1 MSLTTRCPACGTLF
15 RVVPDQLKISEG
27 WVRCGRCSE
36 VFDARASLSPHLPVM
51 TEVVETPDE
60 AVPEAPSASESAVV
74 AAAASGPAQPPSEP
88 AIDLALDETF
98 RQDPV
103 LAAAPAGST
112 GSVASPSEV
121 SVPAEGSSEPA
132 VPEPAPEP
140 ANRATSTE
148 GDGDGEGR
156 VTPSATTDLPSVSF
170 MRRARRAAFWRKP
183 AVRWTMVLIS
193 TVLAL
198 LLLVQVAYQHRD
210 LLALRLPGLRPVL
223 MALCQPLQCQVG
235 MPRRIEAVRI
245 DASNF
250 TRLPPEAFRLQL
262 TLANSDSIPVAMPA
276 IELTLTDTQD
286 QPVLR
291 RVLQPADLGPGTP
304 EALPAAGEWSASVT
318 LTVSPAAA
326 GSVAGYRLLAFY
338 P

>member
-51 TEVVETPDE
+51 TEVVETPDVAAADTPDSVGPAE
-60 AVPEAPSASESAVV
+60 PPSTPIEPDLDESLKHDPVLVPEA
-74 AAAASGPAQPPSEP
+74 QPEP
-88 AIDLALDETF
+88 VG
-98 RQDPV
+98 QDPGTDGERS
-103 LAAAPAGST
+103 AAPA
-112 GSVASPSEV
+112 P
-121 SVPAEGSSEPA
+121 VP
-132 VPEPAPEP
+132 
-140 ANRATSTE
+140 
-148 GDGDGEGR
+148 
-156 VTPSATTDLPSVSF
+156 TDLPSVSF

-183 AVRWTMVLIS
+183 AVRWAMGVSSVVL
-193 TVLAL
+193 VLTL
-198 LLLVQVAYQHRD
+198 LGQMAYQQRD

-223 MALCQPLQCQVG
+223 VAMCQPLQCQVG
-235 MPRRIEAVRI
+235 MPRRIDAVRI

-262 TLANSDSIPVAMPA
+262 TLANSDTIPVAMPA

-326 GSVAGYRLLAFY
+326 GSITGYRLLAFY

>member
-36 VFDARASLSPHLPVM
+36 VFDARASLSPQLPVM
-51 TEVVETPDE
+51 TEVVE
-60 AVPEAPSASESAVV
+60 
-74 AAAASGPAQPPSEP
+74 AQ
-88 AIDLALDETF
+88 AD
-98 RQDPV
+98 
-103 LAAAPAGST
+103 AAPDA
-112 GSVASPSEV
+112 
-121 SVPAEGSSEPA
+121 PAPH
-132 VPEPAPEP
+132 PEPASGGDAPVAVEPTLVMDPPVGASEPTEAEPAGETEPIHQSTPEP
-140 ANRATSTE
+140 TLSGAGPAPE
-148 GDGDGEGR
+148 
-156 VTPSATTDLPSVSF
+156 LPSVSF
-170 MRRARRAAFWRKP
+170 MRRARRAAFWQKP
-183 AVRWTMVLIS
+183 AVRGSLGVMSVVL
-193 TVLAL
+193 VL
-198 LLLVQVAYQHRD
+198 LLLGQMAYQQRD

-223 MALCQPLQCQVG
+223 VAMCQPLACQVG
-235 MPRRIEAVRI
+235 LPRRIESVSI

-262 TLANSDSIPVAMPA
+262 TLANAATHPVAMPA

-291 RVLQPADLGPGTP
+291 RVLQPADLGPDAP
-304 EALPAAGEWSASVT
+304 PALPVAGEWSASVT
-318 LTVSPAAA
+318 LTVSSAIA

>member
-51 TEVVETPDE
+51 TEVVETPDVAAADALDSVGPAE
-60 AVPEAPSASESAVV
+60 PPSTPIEPDLDEPLKHDPVLVPEA
-74 AAAASGPAQPPSEP
+74 QPEP
-88 AIDLALDETF
+88 VG
-98 RQDPV
+98 QDPGTDGERS
-103 LAAAPAGST
+103 AAPA
-112 GSVASPSEV
+112 P
-121 SVPAEGSSEPA
+121 VPA
-132 VPEPAPEP
+132 
-140 ANRATSTE
+140 
-148 GDGDGEGR
+148 
-156 VTPSATTDLPSVSF
+156 DLPSVSF

-183 AVRWTMVLIS
+183 AVRWAMGVSSVVL
-193 TVLAL
+193 VLTL
-198 LLLVQVAYQHRD
+198 LGQVAYQQRD

-223 MALCQPLQCQVG
+223 VAMCQPLQCQVG
-235 MPRRIEAVRI
+235 MPRRIDAVRI

-262 TLANSDSIPVAMPA
+262 TLANSDTIPVAMPA

-286 QPVLR
+286 QPVIR
-291 RVLQPADLGPGTP
+291 RVLQPADLGADTP
-304 EALPAAGEWSASVT
+304 STLPPQGEWAATVT

-326 GSVAGYRLLAFY
+326 GTVSGYRLLAFY

>member
-1 MSLTTRCPACGTLF
+1 MRTEFARDLGRGGRVIHKHGVSGHALKGTVWPN
-15 RVVPDQLKISEG
+15 RDGPQII
-27 WVRCGRCSE
+27 
-36 VFDARASLSPHLPVM
+36 
-51 TEVVETPDE
+51 
-60 AVPEAPSASESAVV
+60 VV
-74 AAAASGPAQPPSEP
+74 AHTGHDQIRMGSGQ
-88 AIDLALDETF
+88 
-98 RQDPV
+98 
-103 LAAAPAGST
+103 T
-112 GSVASPSEV
+112 GGVRPCH
-121 SVPAEGSSEPA
+121 
-132 VPEPAPEP
+132 
-140 ANRATSTE
+140 
-148 GDGDGEGR
+148 
-156 VTPSATTDLPSVSF
+156 LI
-170 MRRARRAAFWRKP
+170 AR
-183 AVRWTMVLIS
+183 M
-193 TVLAL
+193 
-198 LLLVQVAYQHRD
+198 
-210 LLALRLPGLRPVL
+210 LRLPGLRAVL
-223 MALCQPLQCQVG
+223 VALCQPLQCQVG

-286 QPVLR
+286 QPILR